1 MGMLLF
7 DKSGTFVPSDYGLFA
22 GDMIHVVA
30 IGGGGSAGAAGGAT
44 SFGNLLTVA
53 GGAAAGSD
61 GYGGE
66 GGWHPALPITLCSA
80 PPNDVPMGT
89 AMYSNAGGCGCSKIL
104 LSGSSSSLNTQTI
117 YAPFATLYGGI
128 GYSSSASTN
137 SSGRPVT
144 LNGISQN
151 GDFNGGKGC
160 NGRTHSS
167 DSGDSLSLRLGG
179 GGSGYGAGGGGG
191 YATVND
197 KSSSTAAGKNGG
209 AHGVF
214 NWLDYV
220 LTASSPFSFA
230 ITIGAGGASGKVSSS
245 GYSDIYYNY
254 GAGASGCV
262 AIYW

>member
-7 DKSGTFVPSDYGLFA
+7 DKSGTFVPSDYGLTV
-22 GDMIHVVA
+22 GDMLHIVA

-53 GGAAAGSD
+53 GGAAAGSG

-66 GGWHPALPITLCSA
+66 GGWHPALPVTLCSA

-89 AMYSNAGGCGCSKIL
+89 AMYSNAGGCRSSKTL
-104 LSGSSSSLNTQTI
+104 LSGSAASGTI
-117 YAPFATLYGGI
+117 TICGPFAPLYGGA
-128 GYSSSASTN
+128 GYGDAIKTDTKRAGLSGASQD
-137 SSGRPVT
+137 GY
-144 LNGISQN
+144 
-151 GDFNGGKGC
+151 FNGGKGC
-160 NGRTHSS
+160 NGKTGA
-167 DSGDSLSLRLGG
+167 DEQDIDISLDLGG

-191 YATVND
+191 CAYSKRGSYGVA
-197 KSSSTAAGKNGG
+197 SGKNGG
-209 AHGVF
+209 AHGAF

-220 LTASSPFSFA
+220 LTASSPASFA
-230 ITIGAGGASGKVSSS
+230 ITIGAGGAAGKVTGSNA
-245 GYSDIYYNY
+245 DWVYYNY